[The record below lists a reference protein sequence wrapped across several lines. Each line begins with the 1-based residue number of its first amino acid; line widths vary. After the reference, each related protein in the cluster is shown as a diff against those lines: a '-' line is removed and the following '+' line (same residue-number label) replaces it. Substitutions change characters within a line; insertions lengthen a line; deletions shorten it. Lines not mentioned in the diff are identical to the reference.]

1 MFSCLEMRP
10 DVYID
15 RIWGAVLTFYSKHS
29 QLSSRDFI
37 TDMKIFV
44 EEMLAGRRT
53 TLVAGTLKKK
63 QFPIHCSSFPPV

>member
-15 RIWGAVLTFYSKHS
+15 RIWGAVLTFSSKHS

-53 TLVAGTLKKK
+53 TLVAGKYYK
-63 QFPIHCSSFPPV
+63 

>member
-10 DVYID
+10 DVYTD
-15 RIWGAVLTFYSKHS
+15 RIWGAVLTSHSKHS

-53 TLVAGTLKKK
+53 TLVAGKAK
-63 QFPIHCSSFPPV
+63 